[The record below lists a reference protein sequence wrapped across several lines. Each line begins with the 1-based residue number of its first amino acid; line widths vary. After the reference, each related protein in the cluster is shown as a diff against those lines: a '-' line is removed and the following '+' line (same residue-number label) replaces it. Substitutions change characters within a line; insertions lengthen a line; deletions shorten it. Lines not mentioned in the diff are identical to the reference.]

1 MERVLERKREGLER
15 VLERKCEGLERV
27 TESWRGFQ
35 REMKWG

>member
-1 MERVLERKREGLER
+1 MERVLERKRDWLER